1 MAKRQMFELREYVIR
16 IFAEDCALAIK
27 LWQPRLCGESTR
39 PGTANTCRLLSAA
52 ILAVISEPL
61 FRSATTTV
69 PSVIPATMRLR
80 IGKLCLSPFRLKGN
94 WVSNGAVLR
103 DAFLQL
109 RIFRHN
115 VDAGAEHGEGS
126 PLGRES
132 SLMRGVVDTA
142 CAAAD
147 HRDACASKLVREFA
161 GGILPV
167 VGCPVRAHNRDAVV
181 TLGQQAALRVKH
193 DGRS

>member
-1 MAKRQMFELREYVIR
+1 LAKRQMFELREYVIR

-61 FRSATTTV
+61 FRSASTTTV

-94 WVSNGAVLR
+94 WVSTAPFSEMR
-103 DAFLQL
+103 SYSSAFS
-109 RIFRHN
+109 
-115 VDAGAEHGEGS
+115 AG
-126 PLGRES
+126 
-132 SLMRGVVDTA
+132 
-142 CAAAD
+142 
-147 HRDACASKLVREFA
+147 
-161 GGILPV
+161 
-167 VGCPVRAHNRDAVV
+167 
-181 TLGQQAALRVKH
+181 
-193 DGRS
+193 